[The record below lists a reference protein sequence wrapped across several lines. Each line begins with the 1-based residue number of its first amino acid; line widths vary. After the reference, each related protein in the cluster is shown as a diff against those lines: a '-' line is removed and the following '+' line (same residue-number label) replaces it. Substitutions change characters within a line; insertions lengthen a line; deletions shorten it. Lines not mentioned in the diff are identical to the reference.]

1 MKIKSAIY
9 CQNVEELAKIMLD
22 AQYIAVHTELIPAE
36 KPDWF
41 DELKFKAG
49 QDFVNKYFGSIF
61 FAHLIGLLTMLFS
74 PRALKPLIYTNKS
87 ETPRKAYQRYISTT
101 VHIMSWYRGD
111 VWNNNNIAYKSLQQV
126 RNYHENLAS
135 VANSPGTRCLIDEAD
150 ISSCGRTLHNGR
162 PLLKFIRR
170 DLNCFPSCPVQGILF

>member
-1 MKIKSAIY
+1 MKNKSAIT
-9 CQNVEELAKIMLD
+9 CQTIEELTKAMLE
-22 AQYIAVHTELIPAE
+22 AQYIAVQTGLIQAE
-36 KPDWF
+36 KPGWF

-49 QDFVNKYFGSIF
+49 QDFVDKYFGSLF
-61 FAHLIGLLTMLFS
+61 YAHLIGLLATLFS

-111 VWNNNNIAYKSLQQV
+111 VWNNENIAYKSLQQV
-126 RNYHENLAS
+126 RNYHENVAS
-135 VANSPGTRCLIDEAD
+135 VANSPDTRCLIDTAD

-162 PLLKFIRR
+162 PLLKFIRL
-170 DLNCFPSCPVQGILF
+170 DLSRFPGCPVEGIQC